1 MGLAFGRSQTAM
13 NTGVVFDRMNRIAPR
28 RMQRL
33 PFSVLHPVNPVE
45 TPLNSVEF

>member
-1 MGLAFGRSQTAM
+1 MPMKKDGIL
-13 NTGVVFDRMNRIAPR
+13 DRMNGIAPR